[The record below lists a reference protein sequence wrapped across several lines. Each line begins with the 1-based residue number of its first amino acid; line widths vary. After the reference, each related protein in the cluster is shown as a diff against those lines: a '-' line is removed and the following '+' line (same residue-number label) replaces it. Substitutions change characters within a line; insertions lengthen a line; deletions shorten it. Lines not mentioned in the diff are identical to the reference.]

1 MVHADE
7 GELMSGA
14 MDDFL
19 RDEHDAIVA
28 AVQSRMKGDETMG
41 RVAGQRELSES
52 GLASQVLGFWL
63 QAIRTDLALGSTAA
77 LEQNLQWLV
86 KLRAG
91 HDLPFG
97 DEMVMRMFDDIST
110 EIDAQL
116 TSDALREEYAI
127 YREKAAGLINGAF
140 PQ

>member
-1 MVHADE
+1 MAETD
-7 GELMSGA
+7 

-19 RDEHDAIVA
+19 RDESDAIVA
-28 AVQSRMKGDETMG
+28 AVQARMKGDETMG
-41 RVAGQRELSES
+41 RVAEQRELSES
-52 GLASQVLGFWL
+52 GLARQVLSFWL

-91 HDLPFG
+91 HDLSFG
-97 DEMVMRMFDDIST
+97 DEMVLRMFDDISK

-116 TSDALREEYAI
+116 PSDALREEYAI
-127 YREKAAGLINGAF
+127 YRGKAAGLIGDAF

>member
-1 MVHADE
+1 
-7 GELMSGA
+7 MSAA

-19 RDEHDAIVA
+19 RDDHDAIVA
-28 AVQSRMKGDETMG
+28 AVQARMKGDETMG

-52 GLASQVLGFWL
+52 ALASQVLGFWL

-77 LEQNLQWLV
+77 LEQNLRWLV
-86 KLRAG
+86 RLRAG

-97 DEMVMRMFDDIST
+97 DEMVMRMFDGIST

-127 YREKAAGLINGAF
+127 YREKAAGLINDAF
-140 PQ
+140 PK

>member
-1 MVHADE
+1 
-7 GELMSGA
+7 MSGA

-19 RDEHDAIVA
+19 RDDHDAIVS
-28 AVQSRMKGDETMG
+28 AVQARMKDDETMG
-41 RVAGQRELSES
+41 RVAEQRELSES
-52 GLASQVLGFWL
+52 GLAGQVLGFWL

-91 HDLPFG
+91 HGLPFG
-97 DEMVMRMFDDIST
+97 DEMVMRMFEDIST

-116 TSDALREEYAI
+116 TSNALREEYAI

>member
-1 MVHADE
+1 
-7 GELMSGA
+7 MSGE

-19 RDEHDAIVA
+19 RDNHDSILA
-28 AVQSRMKGDETMG
+28 AVQSRVRGDETMG
-41 RVAGQRELSES
+41 RVAVQRELSEGDLS
-52 GLASQVLGFWL
+52 SQVLGFWL

-77 LEQNLQWLV
+77 LEQNLRWLV
-86 KLRAG
+86 RLRAG
-91 HDLPFG
+91 HDVPFG

-116 TSDALREEYAI
+116 PSDALREEYSI
-127 YREKAAGLINGAF
+127 YREKAAGLISDAF

>member
-1 MVHADE
+1 
-7 GELMSGA
+7 MSGA

-19 RDEHDAIVA
+19 RDDHDAIVA
-28 AVQSRMKGDETMG
+28 AVQAHMKGDETMS
-41 RVAGQRELSES
+41 RVAGQRELSEG

-86 KLRAG
+86 RLRAG

-97 DEMVMRMFDDIST
+97 DEMVMRMFDAIST
-110 EIDAQL
+110 EIDGQL
-116 TSDALREEYAI
+116 KSDALREEYAS
-127 YREKAAGLINGAF
+127 YREKAAGLIKCAF